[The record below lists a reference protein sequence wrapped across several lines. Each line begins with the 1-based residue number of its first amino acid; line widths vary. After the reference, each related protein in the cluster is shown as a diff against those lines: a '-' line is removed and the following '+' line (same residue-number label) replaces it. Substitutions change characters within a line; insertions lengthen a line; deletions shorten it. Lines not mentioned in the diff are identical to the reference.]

1 MSMTEWAKREIEI
14 AIKKERGDGD
24 PNEWDYGCACYESAY
39 KAFLSLCEDKHS
51 GYSIGF
57 TKEILNRLIDGKPLT
72 PIEDVPDVWSKITC
86 LKNEC
91 TAYQCKRM
99 SSLFKHVY
107 TDGTVKYNDIDRYIC
122 VNKDRPRSSGWCNGF
137 INRLLDEKYPITM
150 PYCPPTKPFVVYC
163 TEGLSDPKNGDFD
176 TIGIWY
182 VDKPN
187 GERDVIERFFKDDEN
202 GSSYIEIDR
211 QEYEKRMKKD
221 KNWRSE
227 TWSPISFYILRRKY
241 L

>member
-1 MSMTEWAKREIEI
+1 M
-14 AIKKERGDGD
+14 
-24 PNEWDYGCACYESAY
+24 
-39 KAFLSLCEDKHS
+39 
-51 GYSIGF
+51 
-57 TKEILNRLIDGKPLT
+57 
-72 PIEDVPDVWSKITC
+72 PDVWSKITC

-221 KNWRSE
+221 KNA
-227 TWSPISFYILRRKY
+227 K
-241 L
+241 

>member
-1 MSMTEWAKREIEI
+1 
-14 AIKKERGDGD
+14 
-24 PNEWDYGCACYESAY
+24 
-39 KAFLSLCEDKHS
+39 
-51 GYSIGF
+51 
-57 TKEILNRLIDGKPLT
+57 
-72 PIEDVPDVWSKITC
+72 
-86 LKNEC
+86 
-91 TAYQCKRM
+91 M

-122 VNKDRPRSSGWCNGF
+122 VNKDHTRSGWHNGF
-137 INRLLDEKYPITM
+137 IDRLLNEKYPITM
-150 PYCPPTKPFVVYC
+150 PYCPPTKPFVVYY

-202 GSSYIEIDR
+202 GPSCIEIDR

-221 KNWRSE
+221 K
-227 TWSPISFYILRRKY
+227 KG
-241 L
+241 

>member
-1 MSMTEWAKREIEI
+1 MSMTEWAKQEIEI

-39 KAFLSLCEDKHS
+39 KAFLSLCEDEHS

-122 VNKDRPRSSGWCNGF
+122 VDKDRPRSSCWCNGF

-163 TEGLSDPKNGDFD
+163 AEGLSDPKNGDFD

-211 QEYEKRMKKD
+211 QEYEKRMKKEN
-221 KNWRSE
+221 K
-227 TWSPISFYILRRKY
+227 
-241 L
+241 

>member
-1 MSMTEWAKREIEI
+1 MSMTEWAKQEIEI

-39 KAFLSLCEDKHS
+39 KAFLSLCEDGHS

-91 TAYQCKRM
+91 TAYKCKRM

-122 VNKDRPRSSGWCNGF
+122 VNKDRPRSSGWRNGF
-137 INRLLDEKYPITM
+137 IDRLLDEKYPITM

-221 KNWRSE
+221 KNA
-227 TWSPISFYILRRKY
+227 K
-241 L
+241 

>member
-72 PIEDVPDVWSKITC
+72 PIEDVPDVWSKIIC

-137 INRLLDEKYPITM
+137 IKRLLDEKYPITM

-221 KNWRSE
+221 KNA
-227 TWSPISFYILRRKY
+227 K
-241 L
+241 

>member
-39 KAFLSLCEDKHS
+39 KAFLSLCKDKHS

-221 KNWRSE
+221 KNA
-227 TWSPISFYILRRKY
+227 K
-241 L
+241 

>member
-39 KAFLSLCEDKHS
+39 KAFLSLCEDEHS

-221 KNWRSE
+221 KNA
-227 TWSPISFYILRRKY
+227 K
-241 L
+241 

>member
-86 LKNEC
+86 LKNEY
-91 TAYQCKRM
+91 TVYQCKRM

-221 KNWRSE
+221 KNA
-227 TWSPISFYILRRKY
+227 K
-241 L
+241 

>member
-39 KAFLSLCEDKHS
+39 KAFLSLCEDEHS
-51 GYSIGF
+51 GCSIGF

-137 INRLLDEKYPITM
+137 INRLFDEKYPITM

-221 KNWRSE
+221 KN
-227 TWSPISFYILRRKY
+227 TK
-241 L
+241 

>member
-1 MSMTEWAKREIEI
+1 M
-14 AIKKERGDGD
+14 
-24 PNEWDYGCACYESAY
+24 
-39 KAFLSLCEDKHS
+39 
-51 GYSIGF
+51 
-57 TKEILNRLIDGKPLT
+57 
-72 PIEDVPDVWSKITC
+72 PDVWSKIIC

-99 SSLFKHVY
+99 HSLFKHVY

-163 TEGLSDPKNGDFD
+163 TKGLSDPKNGNFD

-221 KNWRSE
+221 KNA
-227 TWSPISFYILRRKY
+227 K
-241 L
+241 

>member
-39 KAFLSLCEDKHS
+39 KAFLSLCEDEHS
-51 GYSIGF
+51 GCSIGF
-57 TKEILNRLIDGKPLT
+57 AKEILNRLIDCKPLT

-122 VNKDRPRSSGWCNGF
+122 VNKDRPRSSGWRNGF

-150 PYCPPTKPFVVYC
+150 PYYPPTKPFVVYC
-163 TEGLSDPKNGDFD
+163 TEYLSDPKNGDFD

-221 KNWRSE
+221 KNA
-227 TWSPISFYILRRKY
+227 K
-241 L
+241 

>member
-91 TAYQCKRM
+91 TAYRCKRM

-187 GERDVIERFFKDDEN
+187 GERDVIERFSRTMKM
-202 GSSYIEIDR
+202 GQAILRLID
-211 QEYEKRMKKD
+211 KNMKKG
-221 KNWRSE
+221 
-227 TWSPISFYILRRKY
+227 
-241 L
+241 

>member
-1 MSMTEWAKREIEI
+1 M
-14 AIKKERGDGD
+14 
-24 PNEWDYGCACYESAY
+24 NV
-39 KAFLSLCEDKHS
+39 
-51 GYSIGF
+51 
-57 TKEILNRLIDGKPLT
+57 PL
-72 PIEDVPDVWSKITC
+72 
-86 LKNEC
+86 
-91 TAYQCKRM
+91 
-99 SSLFKHVY
+99 KHVY

-221 KNWRSE
+221 KNA
-227 TWSPISFYILRRKY
+227 K
-241 L
+241 

>member
-39 KAFLSLCEDKHS
+39 KAFLSLCEDEHS

-211 QEYEKRMKKD
+211 QEYEKKMKKD
-221 KNWRSE
+221 KNA
-227 TWSPISFYILRRKY
+227 K
-241 L
+241 

>member
-221 KNWRSE
+221 KNA
-227 TWSPISFYILRRKY
+227 K
-241 L
+241 